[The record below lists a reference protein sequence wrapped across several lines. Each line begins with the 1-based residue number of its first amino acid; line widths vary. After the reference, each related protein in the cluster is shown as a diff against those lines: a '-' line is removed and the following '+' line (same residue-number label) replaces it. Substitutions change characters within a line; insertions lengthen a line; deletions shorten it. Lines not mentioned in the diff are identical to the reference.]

1 MRPGCCCTT
10 RLRHTEGQGLHS
22 QPSNSPSPTSIHTCI
37 SISSTIRYY
46 PEICRRYSAPPNP
59 SVTIICF
66 RYRSTEP
73 AMAAPASIGHSRI
86 RYCKCRARLG
96 PGAALGGVRWSHGA
110 GSPSVA
116 TCPQPRMEHAA
127 HTASGGHHCTLHGTF

>member
-1 MRPGCCCTT
+1 MRPGCCCTPKAKVST
-10 RLRHTEGQGLHS
+10 LS
-22 QPSNSPSPTSIHTCI
+22 QATHHLQPAYLYTCI
-37 SISSTIRYY
+37 FISSAIRYY
-46 PEICRRYSAPPNP
+46 PEICRRYSAPTNP

-96 PGAALGGVRWSHGA
+96 PGAGRSPLVSWSRISVSGHMPPAEDGARCTHCFRWVS
-110 GSPSVA
+110 
-116 TCPQPRMEHAA
+116 CY
-127 HTASGGHHCTLHGTF
+127 SGTLYSRQRV